1 METRE
6 EEMKQIGVYL
16 IVLLIG
22 VFIGYSSTI
31 SFHLYTPTIIHD
43 TINKR
48 PDSIK
53 QVEKQITKTIEKTKL
68 IYETKKDSIIHLPDS
83 FQFDL
88 FRANCERYQY
98 LLSNDS
104 AIADF

>member
-1 METRE
+1 
-6 EEMKQIGVYL
+6 MKQIGTFIIGL
-16 IVLLIG
+16 IIGGLIG
-22 VFIGYSSTI
+22 YFGTQ

-48 PDSIK
+48 VDSIIK
-53 QVEKQITKTIEKTKL
+53 VENTIYKTIEKTKL
-68 IYETKKDSIIHLPDS
+68 IYGHKKDSIIHLPDS
-83 FQFDL
+83 VQFNL

-98 LLSNDS
+98 LYSHDS